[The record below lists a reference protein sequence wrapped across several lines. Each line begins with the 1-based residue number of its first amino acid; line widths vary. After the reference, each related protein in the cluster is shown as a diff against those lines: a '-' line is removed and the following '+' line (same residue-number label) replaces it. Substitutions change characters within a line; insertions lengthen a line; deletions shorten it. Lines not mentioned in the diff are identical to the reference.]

1 MRKLFLIALLALFST
16 NISHAQRFTDE
27 LDRGVVA
34 VNLNGQVFVSW
45 RILPEEYYGT
55 TYNLYKNGSLV
66 QSGLTVSNWT
76 GSGTASDQ
84 FTVEPVV
91 NGETGEMSSPAKV
104 WNRFGSNLAGV
115 LTFTMMPFLPTLMA
129 MDSWSSSSSVSI
141 SGMQDKIILQVM
153 KQSMMCGRLMM

>member
-55 TYNLYKNGSLV
+55 TYNLYKNGYISINRV
-66 QSGLTVSNWT
+66 TVICLGSREYSVEDLFKNFEYLDKDGNWN
-76 GSGTASDQ
+76 
-84 FTVEPVV
+84 V
-91 NGETGEMSSPAKV
+91 
-104 WNRFGSNLAGV
+104 FGA
-115 LTFTMMPFLPTLMA
+115 
-129 MDSWSSSSSVSI
+129 
-141 SGMQDKIILQVM
+141 
-153 KQSMMCGRLMM
+153 